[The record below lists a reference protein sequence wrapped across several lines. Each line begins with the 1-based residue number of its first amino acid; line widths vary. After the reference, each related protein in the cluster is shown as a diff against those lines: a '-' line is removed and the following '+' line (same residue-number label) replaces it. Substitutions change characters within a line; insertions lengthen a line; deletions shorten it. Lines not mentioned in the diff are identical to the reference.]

1 MSHNNFILNLLNL
14 KDPNITF
21 NDNYYSEEIIN
32 NVKSKVFYA
41 TLTYMPNTCYHCGH
55 TMDKHII

>member
-41 TLTYMPNTCYHCGH
+41 TLTYMPNTCYHCG
-55 TMDKHII
+55 